1 MSENMSPKDRERL
14 KEIIKQIAAEE
25 RSRKLNT
32 LIESQLS
39 LKLLDSELD
48 ATSNRIIL
56 DDETHLFYPLAQW
69 YDYNGFLQQEYEYN
83 ATFIKLKQQAFQAAT
98 TAWNWTEITSSFD
111 YDLQILHYKNHN
123 WLAFYAVGQGE
134 LVINLY
140 NLTDYEPELDDQF
153 NQFELE
159 SIESTINQ
167 VIHKLQKSLQS
178 SEVSD
183 S

>member
-1 MSENMSPKDRERL
+1 MSKNMSPKDRERL
-14 KEIIKQIAAEE
+14 KEIIKQMTAEE

-32 LIESQLS
+32 LTESQRS
-39 LKLLDSELD
+39 LKLLGSALD
-48 ATSNRIIL
+48 ATSNRIVL
-56 DDETHLFYPLAQW
+56 DTEIPLFYPLAEW
-69 YDYNGFLQQEYEYN
+69 YHYNGLLQPGYEYDD
-83 ATFIKLKQQAFQAAT
+83 TFVKLKQQAFQAAI
-98 TAWNWTEITSSFD
+98 TAWNWTENTASFD
-111 YDLQILHYKNHN
+111 DNLQILHYKNHN
-123 WLAFYAVGQGE
+123 WLAMYAVGQGD

-178 SEVSD
+178 SKVSD

>member
-1 MSENMSPKDRERL
+1 MSKNMSPKDRERL
-14 KEIIKQIAAEE
+14 KEIIKQMAAEE

-32 LIESQLS
+32 LTESQRS
-39 LKLLDSELD
+39 LKLLGSELD
-48 ATSNRIIL
+48 TSSNRIVL
-56 DDETHLFYPLAQW
+56 DTETPLFYPLAEW
-69 YDYNGFLQQEYEYN
+69 YHYNGLLQPGYEYDD
-83 ATFIKLKQQAFQAAT
+83 TFVKLKQQAFQAAI
-98 TAWNWTEITSSFD
+98 TAWNWTKITSSFD

-123 WLAFYAVGQGE
+123 WLAMYAVGQGE

-178 SEVSD
+178 SEVPEP
-183 S
+183 